1 MLYTTAA
8 TGIDPKEAP
17 NALISTLGEAMTAA
31 AFLGIA
37 WYLSFEFNI
46 RLFFR
51 ARRRSLYFWSCLLCS
66 WGIIIHSV
74 SILFANF
81 GGWNTYCSLV
91 VIGLSW
97 LTFVVSQSLVLY
109 SRLSLVLVSQR
120 VRRYVLCMILINAVV
135 FGLTTVVFGGIA
147 VSLASRRQ
155 DTLMTVTA
163 TPELRGETYA

>member
-1 MLYTTAA
+1 MIYTTAA

-17 NALISTLGEAMTAA
+17 NALITTLEEAMTAA

-37 WYLSFEFNI
+37 WYLSVEFNI

-51 ARRRSLYFWSCLLCS
+51 ATRRSLYFWSCLLCS
-66 WGIIIHSV
+66 WGIIIHSI

-81 GGWNTYCSLV
+81 GGWKTYCSLV

-109 SRLSLVLVSQR
+109 SRLSLVLVSQQ
-120 VRRYVLCMILINAVV
+120 VRRYVLSMISINAVV
-135 FGLTTVVFGGIA
+135 FGLTTIVFGGIA
-147 VSLASRRQ
+147 VGLASRKQ
-155 DTLMTVTA
+155 DTILTEIA
-163 TPELRGETYA
+163 TPELRGEAYA